1 MDTPQHDPL
10 VGRVLAGKLR
20 LEKKL
25 GAGAAGAVYRAH
37 HLTLDRPVAIKV
49 LHATHQT
56 DPQLVGRFKAE
67 ARAASR
73 LDHPNSV
80 RILDFGEDGPDHL
93 LYIAMEFLAGEDL
106 QGLLE
111 REGRVTTGR
120 AVALMTQVTSAL
132 TVAHEMG
139 IIHRDLKPGNIM
151 LLREKGE
158 DGELREVVK
167 VCDFGL
173 AKILDVNPDEL
184 SHGPLTKAGVIFGT
198 PAYMAPE
205 QASGEPLDGQA
216 DLYSVGVIMYRMIT
230 GQPLFRAESTTAL
243 LMKQIMEAAPP
254 VLSKA
259 PDVDPRLAALID
271 RCLQKKKQ
279 DRVPSMRDL
288 LLSLK
293 EIAKDT
299 PPGPLPPGGPPPRQP
314 SVATRASSVSVPPAP
329 AGEEPDA
336 HAYSITVGQAAPTP
350 PAMMSDAAI
359 SQNALSQGGLTP
371 PKARGSM
378 LGAVM
383 GSVALLAVGGFGT
396 YLVLQPKL
404 DAPPPAVAVAPPPP
418 PPPATTPVVTPPPP
432 PPAAVEPPPPATSP
446 GPTGEV
452 DRNPKKPGKKPG
464 RGETPKV
471 DPPVSTPPVNTP
483 PVNTPPASEPPA
495 SPPPSPPVEVPPPK
509 VEPPPSVEAPPP
521 KVVPA
526 PPPSGPLRPS
536 IDLRPTPGV
545 ELRPGTGGGALPA
558 NFAVEVS
565 LGNVEVGG
573 GLSTKKI
580 GRELE
585 RELDKLK
592 ACLRGVIAKGGR
604 PVEATL
610 RLKGK
615 LDERGRM
622 SGISGSGYE
631 PGAPCLESTY
641 NNARFT
647 SPDTGEAYVS
657 ASFTLQTR

>member
-73 LDHPNSV
+73 FDHPNSV
-80 RILDFGEDGPDHL
+80 RILDFGEDGQDRL

-106 QGLLE
+106 QSLLE
-111 REGRVTTGR
+111 REGKVSTGR
-120 AVALMTQVTSAL
+120 LVALMTQVASAL

-151 LLREKGE
+151 LLRERGE

-205 QASGEPLDGQA
+205 QASGEPLDGLA
-216 DLYSVGVIMYRMIT
+216 DLYSVGVIMFRMAT
-230 GQPLFRAESTTAL
+230 GQPLFRADSTTAL

-259 PDVDPRLAALID
+259 PDLDPRLAALID
-271 RCLQKKKQ
+271 KCLLKKKE

-288 LLSLK
+288 LIGLK

-299 PPGPLPPGGPPPRQP
+299 PAGPLPPGGPPPRSASTMARGSSAP
-314 SVATRASSVSVPPAP
+314 SIPVGAAP
-329 AGEEPDA
+329 DE
-336 HAYSITVGQAAPTP
+336 HAYSITVGQAAPAAP
-350 PAMMSDAAI
+350 MSEAVI
-359 SQNALSQGGLTP
+359 SQNQLSQGNLQP
-371 PKARGSM
+371 RPRAPV

-383 GSVALLAVGGFGT
+383 GSVALLAVGGLGT

-404 DAPPPAVAVAPPPP
+404 EAPPASPPPAVVAPPPAAPPPVAVAPP
-418 PPPATTPVVTPPPP
+418 PVVTPPPP
-432 PPAAVEPPPPATSP
+432 EPAAPVEQPPVANDP
-446 GPTGEV
+446 
-452 DRNPKKPGKKPG
+452 DRRGDKRPGKKPKDKVEAPPKEEQPP
-464 RGETPKV
+464 RLSPEPKV
-471 DPPVSTPPVNTP
+471 
-483 PVNTPPASEPPA
+483 
-495 SPPPSPPVEVPPPK
+495 VPPP
-509 VEPPPSVEAPPP
+509 EAPDPPPPEAPKDPPPAVVVEAPPP
-521 KVVPA
+521 AVA
-526 PPPSGPLRPS
+526 PGAPLRPVVEFK
-536 IDLRPTPGV
+536 PNPGV
-545 ELRPGTGGGALPA
+545 ELRPTPAPALPA
-558 NFAVEVS
+558 NFGLNVS
-565 LGNVEVGG
+565 LQSVEVGG
-573 GLSTKKI
+573 GLSNKKI

-592 ACLRGVIAKGGR
+592 SCLHPVIAKGGR
-604 PVEATL
+604 PLDLTW
-610 RLKGK
+610 RLKAK

-622 SGISGSGYE
+622 SGISSSGYD
-631 PGAPCLESTY
+631 PGSKCLESTY
-641 NNARFT
+641 NTARFT
-647 SPDTGEAYVS
+647 APDTGEAYVS
-657 ASFTLQTR
+657 AAFVLQAK